1 MPEALYHISEESD
14 IAAAKGAT
22 VYLFRFKNASAADYA
37 RAKDA
42 LLAGSRTNPQIKYSL
57 SPASLQ
63 NEAYKDQHP
72 KDAR

>member
-1 MPEALYHISEESD
+1 
-14 IAAAKGAT
+14 
-22 VYLFRFKNASAADYA
+22 ASAADYA